1 MGGQWSIWE
10 ALAEKATQNSLGNS
24 VRHLWGYLAARFAG
38 TFAGTLL
45 GQRGR
50 KMLTGHCTGSKGEGG
65 CIFPLLRLPIF
76 ADSSLWAIGHYKSH
90 VGCAFTPEG
99 HMGYSDRP

>member
-65 CIFPLLRLPIF
+65 CIFPLLRLPNLQTL
-76 ADSSLWAIGHYKSH
+76 ACL
-90 VGCAFTPEG
+90 
-99 HMGYSDRP
+99 